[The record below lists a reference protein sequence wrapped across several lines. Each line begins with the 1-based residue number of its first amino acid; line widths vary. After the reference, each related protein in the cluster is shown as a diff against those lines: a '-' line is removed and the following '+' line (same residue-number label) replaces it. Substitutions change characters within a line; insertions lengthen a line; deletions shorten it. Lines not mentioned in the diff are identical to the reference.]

1 MKRRHFFSKALKS
14 SAVAAATLYLP
25 GCELKPATGHEDLTF
40 DPAEKTIADMQSA
53 MESGRLS
60 ARSLVEIY
68 LRRIEA
74 IDRSGPSLNSVIE
87 VNPEARAIAEALDA
101 ERKAKGS
108 RGPLHGIPV
117 LLKDNIDTADK
128 MHTSSGSLALA
139 GSTPPQDA
147 FLVTRLR
154 AAGAVILGKTNL
166 SEWANFRSTRSSSGW
181 SSRGGQTRNP
191 YVLDRSPCG
200 SSSGSGVAVAANL
213 CAAAVGTE
221 TDGSI
226 ICPSAMCC
234 LVGIKPTVGLVS
246 RSGIIPIS
254 HTQDTAGPMAR
265 TVRDAALLLNA
276 LAGHDPADSAS
287 RQRQV
292 VDYTKSLVE
301 DGLQGARLGIA
312 RFAMGVHE
320 KVDEVMEAA
329 FEVLKKQGATLI
341 DLEELI
347 PENFGDAEFEV
358 LLYELKDGL
367 NAYFASLGS
376 KAPVRS
382 LDELIDFNKKNKD
395 KAMPYFGQEIFEM
408 AQKKGDLSEKAYL
421 DALAKCKNIT
431 GTKGIDQALQQ
442 YRLNAIIAPSDA
454 LPWSIDLLNGDHYLM
469 GGRASYSPAAV
480 AGYPNITV
488 PAGFVHELPVGLSF
502 FGGAY
507 SEAALIRLA
516 YGFEQVTK
524 VRRAPR
530 YLPAFMEK

>member
-1 MKRRHFFSKALKS
+1 
-14 SAVAAATLYLP
+14 
-25 GCELKPATGHEDLTF
+25 
-40 DPAEKTIADMQSA
+40 
-53 MESGRLS
+53 
-60 ARSLVEIY
+60 
-68 LRRIEA
+68 
-74 IDRSGPSLNSVIE
+74 
-87 VNPEARAIAEALDA
+87 
-101 ERKAKGS
+101 
-108 RGPLHGIPV
+108 
-117 LLKDNIDTADK
+117 
-128 MHTSSGSLALA
+128 
-139 GSTPPQDA
+139 
-147 FLVTRLR
+147 
-154 AAGAVILGKTNL
+154 
-166 SEWANFRSTRSSSGW
+166 
-181 SSRGGQTRNP
+181 
-191 YVLDRSPCG
+191 
-200 SSSGSGVAVAANL
+200 
-213 CAAAVGTE
+213 
-221 TDGSI
+221 
-226 ICPSAMCC
+226 
-234 LVGIKPTVGLVS
+234 
-246 RSGIIPIS
+246 
-254 HTQDTAGPMAR
+254 MAR

-395 KAMPYFGQEIFEM
+395 KAMLYFGQEIFEM